1 MHPILNRNQFFVREH
16 VGMFKAANNFDVLDP
31 QTGETI
37 IHCREDNLGFF
48 TKLMRFSDY
57 KTMSPFDVELRTPSG
72 EVLVRVRRG
81 WSFFLSSVDIY
92 DEKDQRLGYFK
103 QRFFSVGGKFDVF
116 NKEDKH
122 LCTLRGKW
130 TSWEFTFEREGRE
143 FAMVSKKWAGLGK
156 EFFTTADNYVLKI
169 EEDVPKNHPIRSLIL
184 AAVMC
189 IDLVLK
195 E

>member
-1 MHPILNRNQFFVREH
+1 MHPILNRNLFFVQEH

-37 IHCREDNLGFF
+37 IHCREDKLGFF
-48 TKLMRFSDY
+48 TKLMRFSEY

-72 EVLVRVRRG
+72 EPLVRVKRG
-81 WSFFLSSVDIY
+81 LSFFLSSVDVY
-92 DEKDQRLGYFK
+92 DETGNRLGYFI

-116 NKEDKH
+116 SNKDKH

-143 FAMVSKKWAGLGK
+143 FAMVSKKWSGFGK